1 MIVAESRNALRA
13 VLEKWRSDG
22 RRWSLVP
29 TMGNLHRGHL
39 RLVDEARQRSDRI
52 IVSIFVNPTQFGP
65 NEDFQSYP
73 RTPESDLE
81 KLKAAGVDLVF
92 MPDVGS
98 VYPAGPESA
107 IRVEVPALGEIL
119 CGKSR
124 QGHFDGV
131 AMVVTRLFALCSP
144 DVAVFGEKDFQQ
156 LMIIR
161 QLTLDLGFPI
171 EIVGMPTIR
180 EPDGLAM
187 SSRNQYLT
195 AAERKIAPTLHAL
208 LMDLA
213 RRIQAGGRA
222 DECVRDGLALLEAKG
237 FVPDYLELRDVD
249 GLAPRSE
256 VSQELVWLVAARLG
270 KARLIDNERF
280 TLAA

>member
-1 MIVAESRNALRA
+1 MIVAESRDALRA
-13 VLEKWRSDG
+13 VLAKWRSDG

-29 TMGNLHRGHL
+29 TMGNLHDGHL
-39 RLVDEARQRSDRI
+39 RLVDEARQRSDRT

-65 NEDFQSYP
+65 NEDFQNYP

-81 KLKAAGVDLVF
+81 KLKAAGVDLLF
-92 MPDVGS
+92 MPEVEG
-98 VYPAGPESA
+98 VYPAGPENA

-124 QGHFDGV
+124 KGHFDGV

-195 AAERKIAPTLHAL
+195 PAERKVAPTLHAL

-213 RRIQAGGRA
+213 HRIQAGGRV
-222 DECVRDGLALLEAKG
+222 DECVRDGLTLLESKG

-249 GLAPRSE
+249 GLAPRNEASR
-256 VSQELVWLVAARLG
+256 ELVWLVAARLG
-270 KARLIDNERF
+270 KARLIDNQRF
-280 TLAA
+280 TLAV